1 MKLKIKKDKLHVIYW
16 TIIVISA
23 CFLALTNIDWQLIG
37 GLATGLI
44 AIVEF
49 LFDKDFAKKYFN

>member
-23 CFLALTNIDWQLIG
+23 CFLILTKIDWQLIG
-37 GLATGLI
+37 GVATGII
-44 AIVEF
+44 AMLQC
-49 LFDKDFAKKYFN
+49 LFDKDFAKKYFE